1 MLFNFLIKI
10 IEFFFRAR
18 IKIFNERLL
27 NEVLRAPRKTFFFLN
42 QTKNE
47 SRKKSCEF

>member
-10 IEFFFRAR
+10 IEFFWSGGEV
-18 IKIFNERLL
+18 KIFNERLL
-27 NEVLRAPRKTFFFLN
+27 NEVLRAPAKLFFSTN

-47 SRKKSCEF
+47 RRDE